1 MTKTIIGI
9 DYSLSCPAICVH
21 KGKEFS
27 WSNCTVY
34 YLTSVKKYEG
44 DYLKDYIKQ
53 PLYDNDGLKGY
64 INGRLHLPYPS
75 QTARHDQISNWA
87 ISVIPNSYAN
97 IFLEGYSY
105 GSKGLVFNL
114 AENMGILKY
123 KFYRTKHKFE
133 VVVPGVVKKIATGK
147 GNADKLKMYEQ
158 FVKDTK
164 IDLMKVFEQTKL
176 NNPVTDIVDAF
187 YVAKAGYES
196 IKSK

>member
-1 MTKTIIGI
+1 MTKIIIGI
-9 DYSLSCPAICVH
+9 DYSLTSPAICVH
-21 KGKEFS
+21 KGDKWS
-27 WSNCTVY
+27 WKNCTIHY
-34 YLTSVKKYEG
+34 ATSVKKYEG
-44 DYLKDYIKQ
+44 DYLKGKIY
-53 PLYDNDGLKGY
+53 
-64 INGRLHLPYPS
+64 GRLHLPYTS
-75 QTARHDQISNWA
+75 QTERHDQISNWA

>member
-34 YLTSVKKYEG
+34 YLTNVKKYEG

-53 PLYDNDGLKGY
+53 PLYDNDGLKGH
-64 INGRLHLPYPS
+64 INGRLHLPYTS
-75 QTARHDQISNWA
+75 QTERHDQISNWTIA
-87 ISVIPNSYAN
+87 HIPNTNDN
-97 IFLEGYSY
+97 IFIEGYSY

-123 KFYRTKHKFE
+123 KLYKKKLKFE
-133 VVVPGVVKKIATGK
+133 VIVPGVVKKKATGK

-158 FVKDTK
+158 FVKDTG
-164 IDLMKVFEQTKL
+164 IDLMKEFDQTKL
-176 NNPVTDIVDAF
+176 NNPVTDIVDSY
-187 YVAKAGYES
+187 YVAKAGYGS
-196 IKSK
+196 